1 MEVRGTILPDE
12 LGLSRCDKAENAGM
26 CPSIDDVVIA
36 TALSSAAG
44 SLVCGLSGK
53 LPFVLAPGIGL
64 SAYFSYGLV
73 IHGAKLEKEVA
84 LATVVISGLVIC
96 LLSALKASA
105 MIMKYMPDT
114 IKTATVVGMG
124 LLIAFVGFH
133 STKMV
138 VPDKDSVVKLG
149 EASAPRRCDTTIP
162 FETPQP

>member
-1 MEVRGTILPDE
+1 MA
-12 LGLSRCDKAENAGM
+12 RCDEAAHAGM

-44 SLVCGLSGK
+44 SLVCGLSGR

-73 IHGAKLEKEVA
+73 TQGLMLEKEVA
-84 LATVVISGLVIC
+84 LATVVISGLVISI
-96 LLSALKASA
+96 LSALKLSA
-105 MIMKYMPDT
+105 TIMKYMPDT

-138 VPDKDSVVKLG
+138 VPDEDSVVKLG
-149 EASAPRRCDTTIP
+149 ETTASSQIDVTFSPGS
-162 FETPQP
+162 PQP